1 MFSVRALC
9 EEMTSEIFQ
18 EKEDKP
24 DEALT
29 DQEEEVFSGDA
40 KSGVTSWAT

>member
-1 MFSVRALC
+1 
-9 EEMTSEIFQ
+9 MTSEMLQ
-18 EKEDKP
+18 EKEHRP
-24 DEALT
+24 EEALT